1 VHGHPGHADAVGVR
15 HWSASRA
22 RCANCVTKFE
32 RLGATAVLHPLF
44 AADGGSAGIGL
55 YGFSVKSEPLEV
67 VMAAKRPDFERE
79 WS

>member
-1 VHGHPGHADAVGVR
+1 
-15 HWSASRA
+15 
-22 RCANCVTKFE
+22 
-32 RLGATAVLHPLF
+32 LHPLF